1 MNQDLH
7 LTIDNKTF
15 LKLKSTEVTLNE
27 ILKEHL
33 LNQVE
38 LKEALLDLHPCNGNP
53 SVPSCKI
60 EESNTVFDSS
70 TFSGSFTLNY
80 TLEYYFSCDDM
91 SNTHQHTDEF
101 KISFDERQLTFR
113 ISLPIKWELDN

>member
-7 LTIDNKTF
+7 FTIDNQTF
-15 LKLKSTEVTLNE
+15 LKLKSSEVTLNE

-38 LKEALLDLHPCNGNP
+38 LKEALLDLHPRNGNP
-53 SVPSCKI
+53 SVPSCEI
-60 EESNTVFDSS
+60 EEAKTIFNSN
-70 TFSGSFTLNY
+70 TFSGSFILNY

-113 ISLPIKWELDN
+113 VSLPIKWELDN